1 MLKLMFRQF
10 LRKDENM
17 SSPIIGILMIA
28 LQIPAV
34 IFVTSLHEFSRAAV
48 SAMLGDQKPK
58 NEGRLTI
65 NPAKHFEPIGFI
77 LMWAMGFGWGKPVE
91 TSPMFYKNR
100 KRDTIITAV
109 MPSVINLVFAAV
121 ASVLYGVVSSGTGIG
136 AVIIAVFLSAV
147 KRYSVSIAVYNILP
161 VAPMDCVKVLSCIL
175 PANTYF
181 SYMQYEKIIQMIFLL
196 VLFMG
201 YISDFMNPII
211 NAVMAII

>member
-34 IFVTSLHEFSRAAV
+34 IFVTSLHEFSRATV
-48 SAMLGDQKPK
+48 STMLGDQKPK

-77 LMWAMGFGWGKPVE
+77 LMWATGFGWGKPVE

>member
-17 SSPIIGILMIA
+17 SSPIISVLMIV

-48 SAMLGDQKPK
+48 STALGDHKPK
-58 NEGRLTI
+58 NEGRLTL

-77 LMWAMGFGWGKPVE
+77 LMWATGFGWGKPVE

-100 KRDTIITAV
+100 KRDTI
-109 MPSVINLVFAAV
+109 VFAFI
-121 ASVLYGVVSSGTGIG
+121 ASILYGVVSSGTGMG
-136 AVIIAVFLSAV
+136 SVIIAVFLLAV
-147 KRYSVSIAVYNILP
+147 KRYSVSIAVYNVLP

-181 SYMQYEKIIQMIFLL
+181 GYMQYEKIIQMVFLL

-201 YISDFMNPII
+201 YIGDFINPII
-211 NAVMAII
+211 NLIMGII

>member
-77 LMWAMGFGWGKPVE
+77 LMWATGFGWGKPVE

>member
-48 SAMLGDQKPK
+48 STMLGDQKPK
-58 NEGRLTI
+58 NEGRLTL

-77 LMWAMGFGWGKPVE
+77 LMWATGFGWGKPVE

-109 MPSVINLVFAAV
+109 MPSVINLVFAAF
-121 ASVLYGVVSSGTGIG
+121 ASVLYGIVSSGTGIG

-147 KRYSVSIAVYNILP
+147 KRYSVSISVYNILP

-201 YISDFMNPII
+201 YIGDFMNPII

>member
-17 SSPIIGILMIA
+17 SSPIISVLMIV

-48 SAMLGDQKPK
+48 STALGDHKPK
-58 NEGRLTI
+58 NEGRLTL

-77 LMWAMGFGWGKPVE
+77 LMWATGFGWGKPVE

-109 MPSVINLVFAAV
+109 MPSVINLVFAFI
-121 ASVLYGVVSSGTGIG
+121 ASILYGVVSSGTGVG
-136 AVIIAVFLSAV
+136 SVIIAVFLLAV
-147 KRYSVSIAVYNILP
+147 KRYSVSIAVYNVLP

-181 SYMQYEKIIQMIFLL
+181 GYMQYEKIIQMVFLL

-201 YISDFMNPII
+201 YIGDFINPII
-211 NAVMAII
+211 NLIMGII

>member
-48 SAMLGDQKPK
+48 STMLGDQKPK
-58 NEGRLTI
+58 KEGRLTI

-77 LMWAMGFGWGKPVE
+77 LMWATGFGWGKPVE